1 MRILSIT
8 AQKPHSTGSGVY
20 LMETVRGFKELGH
33 AQAVIAGVTREDS
46 VKLPEGVGFYP
57 VYYNSPE
64 LPFPVCGM
72 SDEMP
77 YESTR
82 YRDMKP
88 DMVDKFEAAFGST
101 VLRAVKEFRPD
112 VVICHHLYLLA
123 AIVREKLPDMA
134 VWGICH
140 GTDLRQ
146 MYTNPLEHERIRRGI
161 AGLNRI
167 CCLHAQQKMEI
178 VSCYGAE
185 PDKVCVVGNGFN
197 SSIFY
202 DKGERRPHDDIRIVY
217 AGKISEQKGVFC
229 LLRYLKYLGWQRER
243 FSLRLAG
250 GWNAEQHRIA
260 QKLIDDGGFD
270 VTLLGPLSQTRLAEE
285 FNRGDVFVLPSYYG
299 GLPLVIAESMAC
311 GMKAVCTDLPGI
323 RRQMEENLPGN
334 GIVFIQPPAMID
346 ADTPEPDSVE
356 PFEKRIAAGIREA
369 AAKERCVVSLQN
381 LTWLGACRRILG

>member
-8 AQKPHSTGSGVY
+8 AQKPNSTGSGVY
-20 LMETVRGFKELGH
+20 LTETVRGFKELGH
-33 AQAVIAGVTREDS
+33 TQAVIAGVTREN
-46 VKLPEGVGFYP
+46 KAAAPKGAAFYP

-64 LPFPVCGM
+64 LPFPICGM

-88 DMVDKFEAAFGST
+88 NMVDKFEAAFGDT
-101 VLRAVKEFRPD
+101 VLRAAEEFRPD

-123 AIVREKLPDMA
+123 AIVREKLPDME

-167 CCLHAQQKMEI
+167 CCLHAQQKLEI

-197 SSIFY
+197 SDIFY
-202 DKGERRPHDDIRIVY
+202 DKGERKPHDDIRIVY

-229 LLRYLKYLGWQRER
+229 LLRSLKYMGLQREG

-250 GWNAEQHRIA
+250 GWNAEQHRTA
-260 QKLIDDGGFD
+260 QKLIDESGFD
-270 VTLLGPLSQTRLAEE
+270 VTLLGPLSQTQLAEE
-285 FNRGDVFVLPSYYG
+285 FNRGDVFVLPSYYE

-323 RRQMEENLPGN
+323 RRQMEESLPGN

-346 ADTPEPDSVE
+346 ADTPEPDGVE

-369 AAKERCVVSLQN
+369 AAKEKRAVSLQN
-381 LTWLGACRRILG
+381 LTWKGVCRRILG